1 MILHAKKR
9 SLPATIVCNPE
20 IMGGV
25 PTIRGTRIPV
35 EMILIHLRAGYSR
48 VDIFSDYPAAG
59 WDRGGGCVGR
69 ADDRTPLAGAAAS
82 GVTWIRF

>member
-35 EMILIHLRAGYSR
+35 EMILVHLRAGYSR
-48 VDIFSDYPAAG
+48 ADIFNHYPTLPLDGIEAAIAWAERMIGPDWREHSDAA
-59 WDRGGGCVGR
+59 
-69 ADDRTPLAGAAAS
+69 
-82 GVTWIRF
+82 